1 MYIIQNVG
9 VEFVHG
15 RNKTMGRRR
24 VKEKHIPMSLS
35 IAYRL
40 LQRLDS
46 ELGYQQSRSKW
57 VQGAIRAKLEHE
69 FDMGSISSIRL
80 LVMLRNRN
88 ILNDE
93 TFRVLKQVVETE
105 E

>member
-1 MYIIQNVG
+1 
-9 VEFVHG
+9 
-15 RNKTMGRRR
+15 MGRRR
-24 VKEKHIPMSLS
+24 VKEKNIPMSLS
-35 IAYRL
+35 IPYRL

-57 VQGAIRAKLEHE
+57 VQGAIKAKLDH
-69 FDMGSISSIRL
+69 DLDWASVSSIRL
-80 LVMLRNRN
+80 IVMLRNRD
-88 ILNDE
+88 IIDDA